1 MNKIGS
7 KSCALREALP
17 SVLSPLVPR
26 NSYLMKH
33 HLRIR
38 FIQLGTIILAATL
51 LVGAGPSDDTR
62 VNALGHQMMCMCG
75 CNQILAECNHVG
87 CSYSSKMMAQIREAV
102 TRGDSNATI
111 KKMMVEEYG
120 TVVLAAPTT
129 KGFDIVAWI
138 TPFAIFLLALGAV
151 VAVIRTWKRR
161 GAPVPA
167 VSPAAPELIDSY
179 RRLARKETEL

>member
-1 MNKIGS
+1 MKNL
-7 KSCALREALP
+7 KSIRMIQVAAL
-17 SVLSPLVPR
+17 V
-26 NSYLMKH
+26 
-33 HLRIR
+33 
-38 FIQLGTIILAATL
+38 LAATL

-62 VNALGHQMMCMCG
+62 VNTLGHQMMCMCG

-87 CSYSSKMMAQIREAV
+87 CSYSTKMLAQIREAV
-102 TRGDSNATI
+102 ARGDSDGAI
-111 KKMMVEEYG
+111 KKMMVEQYG

-151 VAVIRTWKRR
+151 VVVIRTWKRR
-161 GAPVPA
+161 SAPVPA
-167 VSPAAPELIDSY
+167 VSPAAPEVINSF